1 MDMNA
6 LDQYV
11 KVVLVETSHPGNI
24 GAAARAM
31 KNMGLSRLVL
41 VSPEDFPNEKA
52 VFRAASAAD
61 LLASVEVYETLDDA
75 IADCSLV
82 VGTSAR
88 ERRIPWPVVD
98 PRQAAQEIGKVVNQK
113 QGVAILFGRESKGL
127 KNEELHQ
134 CHLHLNIPTSEVYS
148 SLNLAMAVQVVA
160 YELRLLNHDAIEPT
174 EVWDQP
180 LATSEE
186 LNHLFDHL
194 ETTLTEVKFHDPD
207 NPRQLMTRLRRLFLR
222 ARPDQMEVNIL
233 RGFLKAV
240 NQLSR

>member
-1 MDMNA
+1 MDMSV
-6 LDQYV
+6 LDQQV
-11 KVVLVETSHPGNI
+11 KIVLVETSHPGNI

-31 KNMGLSRLVL
+31 KNMGLSQLVL

-61 LLASVEVYETLDDA
+61 VVASAQVCHSLEEA
-75 IADCSLV
+75 IADCVLV

-98 PRQAAQEIGKVVNQK
+98 PRQAAQEISKVAGKNQK
-113 QGVAILFGRESKGL
+113 VAILFGRESKGL

-134 CHLHLNIPTSEVYS
+134 CHLHLNIPTSDAYS

-160 YELRLLNHDAIEPT
+160 YELRLLNHEAIEPT
-174 EVWDQP
+174 EFWDQP

-186 LNHLFDHL
+186 LDHLFEHL
-194 ETTLTEVKFHDPD
+194 EKTLIEVGFHDPE

-222 ARPDQMEVNIL
+222 ARPDQMEVNMF
-233 RGFLKAV
+233 RGFLKSV
-240 NQLSR
+240 NQLRR

>member
-1 MDMNA
+1 
-6 LDQYV
+6 
-11 KVVLVETSHPGNI
+11 
-24 GAAARAM
+24 
-31 KNMGLSRLVL
+31 
-41 VSPEDFPNEKA
+41 
-52 VFRAASAAD
+52 
-61 LLASVEVYETLDDA
+61 
-75 IADCSLV
+75 
-82 VGTSAR
+82 
-88 ERRIPWPVVD
+88 
-98 PRQAAQEIGKVVNQK
+98 
-113 QGVAILFGRESKGL
+113 
-127 KNEELHQ
+127 
-134 CHLHLNIPTSEVYS
+134 
-148 SLNLAMAVQVVA
+148 VA